1 LGITPNRNAAM
12 TVNGILFWLSR
23 PSHRFMQMVLNRL
36 LMRLPRVWD
45 REKSIGA

>member
-12 TVNGILFWLSR
+12 TVNGIFMWLSR
-23 PSHRFMQMVLNRL
+23 PSHRFMQMVLDRL
-36 LMRLPRVWD
+36 LMHLPRVLH